1 MSLSTKNNSLRLGIA
16 GLGTIGL
23 DVAKRVN
30 AGEVLNMHVEAV
42 SARDHDKAQRNIEGF
57 DPLPKIVDINELA
70 EHCDVIVECAPKPLF
85 TGLARSAVEAGRIFI
100 PLSVGALLENMELI
114 DRARETGARIMVPTG
129 ALIGLDAVKAASI
142 GDVHSIKITTRKPP
156 TGLRGAPHIVNND
169 IDIENLDGPLM
180 VFSGSAREAAIGFP
194 NNVNVAAALALAGI
208 GPDRTQIEVWADP
221 GVSRNIHSIDVKAEA
236 SNFSMS
242 IENVPSVENP
252 PTGKITSLSTL
263 AMLKRLTDPLVVG
276 T

>member
-1 MSLSTKNNSLRLGIA
+1 MSLSLKNNSLRLGIA

-30 AGEVLNMHVEAV
+30 DGAVQNMHVAAV
-42 SARDHDKAQRNIEGF
+42 SGRDKAKAEGNIAGF
-57 DPLPKIVDINELA
+57 SPIPKIVEIDELA
-70 EHCDVIVECAPKPLF
+70 SHCDVIVECAPKPLF
-85 TGLARSAVEAGRIFI
+85 PALASSAVEAGCIFI
-100 PLSVGALLENMELI
+100 PLSVGALLENMDLVE
-114 DRARETGARIMVPTG
+114 RANKTGARIMVPTG
-129 ALIGLDAVKAASI
+129 ALIGLDAVKAASVSE
-142 GDVHSIKITTRKPP
+142 VHSIKITTRKPP
-156 TGLRGAPHIVNND
+156 AGLRGAPHIVNNE
-169 IDIENLDGPLM
+169 IDIEHLEGALK

-208 GPDRTQIEVWADP
+208 GPERTQVEVWADP

-242 IENVPSVENP
+242 IENVPSEENP